1 MQFLDFLALFLGSLA
16 ILSLSAM
23 FVGVLP
29 AVLSKKSNPAVDVF
43 VSDGEPYQGGGKCS
57 TK

>member
-1 MQFLDFLALFLGSLA
+1 MQFLGFLALFLGSLA
-16 ILSLSAM
+16 IVSLSTM

-29 AVLSKKSNPAVDVF
+29 AVLRKKSNPAVDVF

>member
-1 MQFLDFLALFLGSLA
+1 MQFLDFLALFLGILA
-16 ILSLSAM
+16 IVSLSTM
-23 FVGVLP
+23 FVAVLP

-43 VSDGEPYQGGGKCS
+43 VSDGEPFQEGGKCS